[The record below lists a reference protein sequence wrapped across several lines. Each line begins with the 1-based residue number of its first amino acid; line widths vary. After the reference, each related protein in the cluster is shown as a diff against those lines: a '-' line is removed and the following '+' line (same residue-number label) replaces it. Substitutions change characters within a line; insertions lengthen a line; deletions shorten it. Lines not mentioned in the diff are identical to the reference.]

1 MQGEDC
7 TPYFLSKILL
17 CSNKVKYQVM
27 WCMAYDK
34 PWIIEVLSLACILIV
49 EKIWWGFTFYGFFAL
64 HFHLQNESL
73 REQSHRL
80 HESEPT
86 FCWNRKNK
94 TMTSKFIKCWLSF
107 TIYRISYSLA
117 ASTTRNQFFAGIEK
131 TKQWPANFKRFF
143 FVDFCVIYRSISFD
157 NRIYE
162 TK

>member
-1 MQGEDC
+1 MCLYRVDFWG
-7 TPYFLSKILL
+7 LL
-17 CSNKVKYQVM
+17 FCLVGDV
-27 WCMAYDK
+27 C
-34 PWIIEVLSLACILIV
+34 
-49 EKIWWGFTFYGFFAL
+49 
-64 HFHLQNESL
+64 HLQNESL

-131 TKQWPANFKRFF
+131 TKQWPANFERFF
-143 FVDFCVIYRSISFD
+143 FVDVCASTGQFHLTTEFMKLNKMNSFDFDFTAPYSISGWILFFELWESFY
-157 NRIYE
+157 NSER
-162 TK
+162 KL